1 MIIHSYKSI
10 LPIRN
15 KPEINKN
22 KLRHSD
28 SVRSQDKDT
37 KDTWLLTSCF
47 LIIFEIKDNPIISP
61 FN

>member
-1 MIIHSYKSI
+1 MIIYSYKSI
-10 LPIRN
+10 LPVRN

-22 KLRHSD
+22 KLRHSE

-47 LIIFEIKDNPIISP
+47 LKIFEMKDNPIISP